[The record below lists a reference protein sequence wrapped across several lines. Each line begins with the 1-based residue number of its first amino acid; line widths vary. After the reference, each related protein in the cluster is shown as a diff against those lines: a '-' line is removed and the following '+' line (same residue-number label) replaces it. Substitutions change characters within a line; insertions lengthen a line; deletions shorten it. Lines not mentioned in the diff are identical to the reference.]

1 MDSINE
7 SKKGQKDF
15 FIPALITFS
24 IIYFSQ
30 TFFVGWF
37 LIDWR
42 HINSAIFFF
51 GFEVIFIGIAYD
63 ITESLFAI
71 FASPLQT
78 PHINK
83 FAEYPSVAVL
93 MTVCDDSRPSRWKT
107 LHQNYPNCDIF
118 ILDDSTS
125 FEEQVLMDQ
134 SGYSVVRRPEKIS
147 YKAGNINYWLKRFGE
162 NYKYFVI
169 LDSDSLITP
178 DFVENLVAY
187 AEHPS
192 NKGIAIFQSLI
203 YPVDADTIFSKVLG
217 SVARFRFYIAAR
229 FANRTGLVLSW
240 GHNQLLRTQAVLEV
254 GGFCEKISPED
265 STLSLELSRA
275 GYSIRLV
282 DVISYDTDP
291 PNIFAFMRR
300 IVRWAGQTAE
310 VFLLPWDGASIRLKL
325 LLCQHFYT
333 YTVHNI
339 YILLLLYTAWGFD
352 SHGMSPLNLFQ
363 FIGNNFEEM
372 WLWTLVLAEMT
383 LLWLLQFL
391 LRVYLAHR
399 AGISLKNFFSHLL
412 LTTALHSFT
421 GLAVDYSIIK
431 VLFGKKMVFRPT
443 NIKGTDPKREMFNF
457 RLDAVFWFFS
467 GAAILLGMSLRNYLL
482 FFSLNGLWILFWA
495 AAPFTLL
502 FFHRDQIE
510 KRLII
515 WKD

>member
-1 MDSINE
+1 MESI
-7 SKKGQKDF
+7 SKSQKTQRDLF
-15 FIPALITFS
+15 APALSTFS
-24 IIYFSQ
+24 IIYLTQ

-37 LIDWR
+37 LIDWSR
-42 HINSAIFFF
+42 LSSAIFFF

-71 FASPLQT
+71 FASPMQT
-78 PHINK
+78 PRIDSLV
-83 FAEYPSVAVL
+83 EYPYVAVL
-93 MTVCDDSRPSRWKT
+93 MTVCDDSRPARWKT

-118 ILDDSTS
+118 ILDDSS
-125 FEEQVLMDQ
+125 SLEEQALVDQ
-134 SGYSVVRRPEKIS
+134 SGYSVIRRPEKVS
-147 YKAGNINYWLKRFGE
+147 YKAGNLNYWLKRYGQ

-192 NKGIAIFQSLI
+192 NKEIAIFQSLI
-203 YPVDADTIFSKVLG
+203 YPVDANTIFSKVLG
-217 SVARFRFYIAAR
+217 SVAHFRFYIAAR
-229 FANRTGLVLSW
+229 FANRAGLVLSW
-240 GHNQLLRTQAVLEV
+240 GHNQLVRTQAVFEV
-254 GGFCEKISPED
+254 GGFCEQISPED

-275 GYSIRLV
+275 GYSIRIV
-282 DVISYDTDP
+282 DVTSYDTDP

-352 SHGMSPLNLFQ
+352 SHGISPLKLFQ

-383 LLWLLQFL
+383 LLWMLQFI
-391 LRVYLAHR
+391 LRIYLARR
-399 AGISLKNFFSHLL
+399 AGIPLLKFSTHVLL
-412 LTTALHSFT
+412 ATALHSFT
-421 GLAVDYSIIK
+421 GLAVDFSILK
-431 VLFGKKMVFRPT
+431 VLFGKKLVFRPT
-443 NIKGTDPKREMFNF
+443 NIKQVDLKKEVLNF
-457 RLDAVFWFFS
+457 RLDVVFWFFS

-482 FFSLNGLWILFWA
+482 FFSLNGLWILFWS

-502 FFHRDQIE
+502 FFHRDQIDA
-510 KRLII
+510 RLT

>member
-1 MDSINE
+1 MESISE
-7 SKKGQKDF
+7 SKKTQKDLF
-15 FIPALITFS
+15 TPALITFF
-24 IIYFSQ
+24 IIYFTQ

-71 FASPLQT
+71 FASPLRT
-78 PHINK
+78 PRINK
-83 FAEYPSVAVL
+83 LVEYPSVAVL
-93 MTVCDDSRPSRWKT
+93 MTVCDDSNPARWNT
-107 LHQNYPNCDIF
+107 LHQNYPNCDTF

-125 FEEQVLMDQ
+125 PEEQALVDQ
-134 SGYSVVRRPEKIS
+134 SGYSVIRRPEKIS
-147 YKAGNINYWLKRFGE
+147 YKAGNLNYWLKHFGK

-203 YPVDADTIFSKVLG
+203 YPVDENTIFSKVLG
-217 SVARFRFYIAAR
+217 SVAHFRFYIATR
-229 FANRTGLVLSW
+229 FANRTGLILSW
-240 GHNQLLRTQAVLEV
+240 GHNQLLRTQAIFEV

-275 GYSIRLV
+275 GYSIQLV
-282 DVISYDTDP
+282 DISSYDTDP

-325 LLCQHFYT
+325 LLCHHFYT

-339 YILLLLYTAWGFD
+339 YLLLLLYTAWGFD
-352 SHGMSPLNLFQ
+352 SHGISPLKLFQ

-383 LLWLLQFL
+383 LLWMLQFV
-391 LRVYLAHR
+391 LRFCLALR
-399 AGISLKNFFSHLL
+399 AGISIKKFFTHLL
-412 LTTALHSFT
+412 LATALHSLT
-421 GLAVDYSIIK
+421 GMAVDYSIIK
-431 VLFGKKMVFRPT
+431 VLLGKKMVFRPT
-443 NIKGTDPKREMFNF
+443 NIKKIDSKNDMFNF
-457 RLDAVFWFFS
+457 RMDAIFWFFS
-467 GAAILLGMSLRNYLL
+467 GTTILLGMCLRNYLL
-482 FFSLNGLWILFWA
+482 FFSLNGLWILFWI

-502 FFHRDQIE
+502 FFHRDQIDRR
-510 KRLII
+510 RLT
-515 WKD
+515 WKN